1 MINYKIETIDNFLTQ
16 EDFNKLIS
24 ILKNLDNKGEFS
36 VFHNAID
43 KNNKILE
50 CSIDNEFLK
59 KLNNNYFSKGIE
71 ILRKHCPEK
80 IDFVDYSDF
89 TILKTNKNAEFPIH
103 DDTPNKLLS
112 GVIYLYPE
120 HNSGTIFYSN
130 KHGSNL
136 KEIVWK
142 QNRAV
147 FFSRK
152 EKETWHSYKGNGEND
167 RYAFIFNLMTYDK
180 NLKKVYNVE
189 KKNYLLGK
197 FRYKINPYLFKYFKL
212 TI

>member
-1 MINYKIETIDNFLTQ
+1 MINYKIETIDNFLIQ
-16 EDFNKLIS
+16 EDFDELIN

-43 KNNKILE
+43 KNNEILE
-50 CSIDNEFLK
+50 SSIDNEFLK
-59 KLNNNYFSKGIE
+59 KLNKNYFSKGIE
-71 ILRKHCPEK
+71 ILRQHCPEK

-130 KHGSNL
+130 KYGSNL
-136 KEIVWK
+136 KEIIWK

-152 EKETWHSYKGNGEND
+152 EKETWHSYRGNGEND

-180 NLKKVYNVE
+180 NLKKVYKAE

-197 FRYKINPYLFKYFKL
+197 FRYKINPYLFKYFKF